1 MTLPADRIPDIGI
14 LTSADGTYS
23 YPLPAGPYTMAASGD
38 VFRVGPAGGTVDVP
52 VIGKV
57 TGVTVS
63 PRQIVTADI
72 TVTERPDLIGKTG
85 DVADLLD
92 IRDSYGRALRSG

>member
-1 MTLPADRIPDIGI
+1 
-14 LTSADGTYS
+14 
-23 YPLPAGPYTMAASGD
+23 
-38 VFRVGPAGGTVDVP
+38 V
-52 VIGKV
+52 
-57 TGVTVS
+57 VS

-92 IRDSYGRALRSG
+92 IRH